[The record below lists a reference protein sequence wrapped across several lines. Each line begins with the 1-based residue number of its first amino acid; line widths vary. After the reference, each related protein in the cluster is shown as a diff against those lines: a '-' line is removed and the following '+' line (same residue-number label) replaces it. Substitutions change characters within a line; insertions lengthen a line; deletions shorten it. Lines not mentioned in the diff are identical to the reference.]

1 MITLALRMLFND
13 KAKYLMLVSGVAFA
27 SLLMIQQSGVFC
39 GLMSWTY
46 SSLRNLRAPIWV
58 MDPKVEQVNDPKPL
72 RDTDVFRVRSI
83 DGVAWAAPL
92 YTGNVQ
98 GRLPNGNFKL
108 VQLVGL
114 DNNTFTGAPAP
125 EKFLA
130 GSLNDLRLPNTV
142 IIDDFAVERLSDGL
156 THPDGTPRKI
166 GVGDVF
172 DINDHEARVV
182 GIVKAFRSFTGGPY
196 VFTTYDR
203 ALQYAPPTRR
213 MLSFVLAAPA
223 AGMDA
228 AVVAERISRE
238 SGLQAR
244 TEEDFRSKTLFWFVK
259 NTGIPI
265 SFGTTVLL
273 GLIVGLV
280 ISGQTYYTFILENA
294 RSIAAFKAMG
304 ASMSLLVRMLIT
316 QSVVAGLI
324 GFGIGVGLSAGF
336 GFLTAPKGQPPFYLL
351 PEILFAVGG
360 FILLITIS
368 AALLGI
374 IKVARMDPDTVFRG

>member
-13 KAKYLMLVSGVAFA
+13 RAKYLMLVSGVAFS
-27 SLLMIQQSGVFC
+27 SLLMIQQTGVFC
-39 GLMSWTY
+39 GLLSWTY

-72 RDTDVFRVRSI
+72 RDTDVFRVRSV

-92 YTGNVQ
+92 FIGNVQ
-98 GRLPNGNFKL
+98 GRLANGNFKL

-114 DNNTFTGAPAP
+114 DNNTFTGAPGP
-125 EKFLA
+125 ERFIA
-130 GSLNDLRLPNTV
+130 GSLEDLRLPNTV
-142 IIDDFAVERLSDGL
+142 IIDDFSVVRLSDGL

-182 GIVKAFRSFTGGPY
+182 GIVKAHRSFTGGPY
-196 VFTTYDR
+196 IFTTYDR

-213 MLSFVLAAPA
+213 MLSFVLAAPVEGA
-223 AGMDA
+223 DPAR
-228 AVVAERISRE
+228 VAERIAKE
-238 SGLQAR
+238 CGLKAS
-244 TEEDFRSKTLFWFVK
+244 TEDAFRDETLLWFIK

-280 ISGQTYYTFILENA
+280 ISGQTYYTFILENS

-304 ASMSLLVRMLIT
+304 APMPLLVRMLLT
-316 QSVVAGLI
+316 QSIVAGLV
-324 GFGIGVGLSAGF
+324 GFGIGVGLASGF
-336 GFLTAPKGQPPFYLL
+336 GYLVAAKGQPPFYLL
-351 PEILFAVGG
+351 PEILFGVAG
-360 FILLITIS
+360 FIILITIS
-368 AALLGI
+368 SALLGI
-374 IKVARMDPDTVFRG
+374 VKVARMDPDTVFRG